1 MIEILHNLS
10 QGWTLTLLSSCLC
23 ILGTL
28 IILIDDIYYT
38 CLPKFITSKF
48 KIQIKQNYRFLNGS
62 LAFSSGC
69 LIFTSLYRLLPS
81 AHEYLA
87 NSNNNNNNNN
97 NHSGHT
103 HNLDEDG
110 EGQMI
115 IINGI
120 NLY

>member
-48 KIQIKQNYRFLNGS
+48 KIQIKTKLS
-62 LAFSSGC
+62 ILKWVISFSSGC

-87 NSNNNNNNNN
+87 NSNNNK
-97 NHSGHT
+97 
-103 HNLDEDG
+103 
-110 EGQMI
+110 QQQQQQP
-115 IINGI
+115 
-120 NLY
+120 

>member
-62 LAFSSGC
+62 LAFSSGIVYYPV
-69 LIFTSLYRLLPS
+69 LMNI
-81 AHEYLA
+81 
-87 NSNNNNNNNN
+87 
-97 NHSGHT
+97 
-103 HNLDEDG
+103 
-110 EGQMI
+110 
-115 IINGI
+115 
-120 NLY
+120 

>member
-81 AHEYLA
+81 AHEYLVIA
-87 NSNNNNNNNN
+87 ITITTTTTTTTTIV
-97 NHSGHT
+97 GT
-103 HNLDEDG
+103 H
-110 EGQMI
+110 I
-115 IINGI
+115 I
-120 NLY
+120 